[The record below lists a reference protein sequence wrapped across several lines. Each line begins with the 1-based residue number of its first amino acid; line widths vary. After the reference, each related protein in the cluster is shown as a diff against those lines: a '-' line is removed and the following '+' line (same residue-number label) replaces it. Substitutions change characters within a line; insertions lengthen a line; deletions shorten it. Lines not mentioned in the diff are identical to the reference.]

1 MKLLLIEDSERLSDS
16 IARGLRRCG
25 WAVDVALDGEAGFAS
40 ATTGEY
46 DVIVLDLMLPKL
58 DGLTLLRRLRE
69 RGSLTHVLVL
79 TAKDAVEDRVLGL
92 RVGADDYLIKPFDF
106 EELLARVDALAR
118 RRHEAKDP
126 FIRLGDVVIDTASKS
141 VSCKGEPVELA
152 RREYMVL
159 EYLAL
164 RRGQSVS
171 REDLEQH
178 VYDSRKEIA
187 SNAID
192 SAVCA
197 IRRRLEKAGHSD
209 LIRTRRGFG
218 YTIRVAGEPSTP
230 R

>member
-16 IARGLRRCG
+16 VARGLRRSG
-25 WAVDVALDGEAGFAS
+25 WAVDVALDGEAGFAE
-40 ATTGEY
+40 ALANQY

-69 RGSLTHVLVL
+69 RGSLVHVLVL

-92 RVGADDYLIKPFDF
+92 RIGADDYLVKPFDF
-106 EELLARVDALAR
+106 DELLARVDALAR

-126 FIRLGDVVIDTASKS
+126 LIRLGEVVIDTAQKT
-141 VSCKGEPVELA
+141 VSCAGEQVDLA

-178 VYDSRKEIA
+178 VYDNRKEIA

-197 IRRRLEKAGHSD
+197 IRRRLQRSGQAE

-218 YTIRVAGEPSTP
+218 YSIRVADESA
-230 R
+230 

>member
-16 IARGLRRCG
+16 VARGLRRSG
-25 WAVDVALDGEAGFAS
+25 WAVDVALDGEAGFAE
-40 ATTGEY
+40 ALANQY

-58 DGLTLLRRLRE
+58 DGLTLLRRLRK
-69 RGSLTHVLVL
+69 RGSLVHVLVL

-92 RVGADDYLIKPFDF
+92 RIGADDYLVKPFDF
-106 EELLARVDALAR
+106 DELLARVDALAR

-126 FIRLGDVVIDTASKS
+126 LIRLGEVVIDTAQKT
-141 VSCKGEPVELA
+141 VSCAGEQVDLA

-178 VYDSRKEIA
+178 VYDNRKEIA

-197 IRRRLEKAGHSD
+197 IRRRLQRSGQAE

-218 YTIRVAGEPSTP
+218 YSIRVADESA
-230 R
+230 

>member
-16 IARGLRRCG
+16 IARGLRRSG
-25 WAVDVALDGEAGFAS
+25 WAVDVALDGETGFAQ
-40 ATTGEY
+40 ALANEY

-69 RGSLTHVLVL
+69 RGSLVHVLVL
-79 TAKDAVEDRVLGL
+79 TARDAVEDRVLGL
-92 RVGADDYLIKPFDF
+92 RIGADDYLVKPFDF
-106 EELLARVDALAR
+106 DELLARVDALAR

-126 FIRLGDVVIDTASKS
+126 LIRLGEVTIDTAQKT
-141 VSCKGEPVELA
+141 VSCAGKPVDLA

-178 VYDSRKEIA
+178 VYDNRKEIA

-192 SAVCA
+192 SAVCS
-197 IRRRLEKAGHSD
+197 IRRRLQRSGQAE

-218 YTIRVAGEPSTP
+218 YSIRVADESA
-230 R
+230 

>member
-16 IARGLRRCG
+16 IARGLRRSG
-25 WAVDVALDGEAGFAS
+25 WAVDVALDGEAGFAR
-40 ATTGEY
+40 ACADEY

-58 DGLTLLRRLRE
+58 AGLPLLRRLRE
-69 RGSLTHVLVL
+69 RGSLVHVLIL

-106 EELLARVDALAR
+106 DELLARVDALAR

-126 FIRLGDVVIDTASKS
+126 LIRLGEVVIDTASKT
-141 VSCKGEPVELA
+141 VRCRGELVELA

-171 REDLEQH
+171 RDDLERH
-178 VYDSRKEIA
+178 VYDDRKEIM

-197 IRRRLEKAGHSD
+197 IRRKLQRPGEAE
-209 LIRTRRGFG
+209 LIHTRRGFG
-218 YTIRVAGEPSTP
+218 YSIRVPDESAKAK
-230 R
+230 

>member
-16 IARGLRRCG
+16 IARGLRRSG
-25 WAVDVALDGEAGFAS
+25 WAVDVALDGEAGFAQ
-40 ATTGEY
+40 ALANEY

-69 RGSLTHVLVL
+69 RGSLVHVLVL
-79 TAKDAVEDRVLGL
+79 TARDAVEDRVLGL
-92 RVGADDYLIKPFDF
+92 RIGADDYLVKPFDF
-106 EELLARVDALAR
+106 DELLARVDALAR

-126 FIRLGDVVIDTASKS
+126 LIRLGEVTIDTAQKT
-141 VSCKGEPVELA
+141 VSCAGKPVDLA

-178 VYDSRKEIA
+178 VYDNRKEIA

-192 SAVCA
+192 SAVCS
-197 IRRRLEKAGHSD
+197 IRRRLQRSGQAE

-218 YTIRVAGEPSTP
+218 YSIRVADESA
-230 R
+230 

>member
-16 IARGLRRCG
+16 IARGLRRSG
-25 WAVDVALDGEAGFAS
+25 WAVDVALDGEAGLAQ
-40 ATTGEY
+40 AIANEY

-69 RGSLTHVLVL
+69 RGSLVHVLVL

-92 RVGADDYLIKPFDF
+92 RVGADDYLVKPFDF
-106 EELLARVDALAR
+106 DELLARVDALAR

-126 FIRLGDVVIDTASKS
+126 LIRLGEVIIDTAQKT
-141 VSCKGEPVELA
+141 VSCAGKPVELA

-178 VYDSRKEIA
+178 VYDNRKEIA

-197 IRRRLEKAGHSD
+197 IRRRLQRSGQAE

-218 YTIRVAGEPSTP
+218 YSIRVADETA
-230 R
+230 

>member
-1 MKLLLIEDSERLSDS
+1 MKLLLIEDSTRLSDS
-16 IARGLRRCG
+16 IARGLRCSG
-25 WAVDVALDGEAGFAS
+25 WAVDVALDGEAGLERAKS
-40 ATTGEY
+40 GEY

-69 RGSLTHVLVL
+69 GGSLTHVLVL

-126 FIRLGDVVIDTASKS
+126 LLRLGNVVIDTSSKT
-141 VSCKGEPVELA
+141 VVCNGVPIELA

-178 VYDSRKEIA
+178 IYDSRKEIA

-197 IRRRLEKAGHSD
+197 IRRSLERAGQPN

-218 YTIRVAGEPSTP
+218 YTISAATPTASTS
-230 R
+230 

>member
-16 IARGLRRCG
+16 IARGLRRSG
-25 WAVDVALDGEAGFAS
+25 WAVDLAHDGEVGLARAS
-40 ATTGEY
+40 GGEY

-69 RGSLTHVLVL
+69 SGSMTHVLVL

-92 RVGADDYLIKPFDF
+92 RIGADDYLIKPFDF
-106 EELLARVDALAR
+106 EELLARVDALGR

-126 FIRLGDVVIDTASKS
+126 FIRLGEVVIDTASKT
-141 VSCKGEPVELA
+141 VSCNGTPVELA

-197 IRRRLEKAGHSD
+197 IRRRLERAGQAD

-218 YTIRVAGEPSTP
+218 YTIRAGAQPSTP

>member
-16 IARGLRRCG
+16 IARGLRRSG
-25 WAVDVALDGEAGFAS
+25 WAVDLAHDGEVGLTRAS
-40 ATTGEY
+40 VGEY

-69 RGSLTHVLVL
+69 RGSMTHVLVL

-106 EELLARVDALAR
+106 EELLARVDALGR

-126 FIRLGDVVIDTASKS
+126 FIRLGEVVIDTASKT
-141 VSCKGEPVELA
+141 VSCNGTPVELA

-197 IRRRLEKAGHSD
+197 IRRRLERAGQAD

-218 YTIRVAGEPSTP
+218 YTIRAGALPSTP